1 MAVADINKIAVLI
14 PCYNEEQT
22 IANVV
27 HGFRSQLPDSDIH
40 VFDNNSTDKTASEA
54 LKAGAIIHRER
65 RQGKGNV
72 VRSMFRR
79 VEADIYVMVDGDGT
93 YPHDKVHELIHPI
106 AEGEVDMV
114 IGSRLHSESASRFNV
129 LNHAGNIVFR
139 FLLNTLFRV
148 NITDLLS
155 GYRAFSSRVVKS
167 LPVLSRGFEIET
179 ELTVKCIERDYRI
192 HEIPVNLISRP
203 RGSKSKIHI
212 FRDGFLILNT
222 IFALFRDYK
231 PMTAFGLIGIYLVL
245 SGFLLGAFVIGE
257 YIVSQYV
264 AHIPLA
270 ILSVGLVLS
279 GLLSICAGMI
289 LHAQARHFQEID
301 YQLQNLSETLNK
313 NNNSQLNLRT
323 AQTARPFHDGK
334 IQDSYHQ
341 SRLSRISQD

>member
-1 MAVADINKIAVLI
+1 MAIKDTYKVAVLI
-14 PCYNEEQT
+14 PCYNEERT

-27 HGFRSQLPDSDIH
+27 HGFRMQLPDSDIH
-40 VFDNNSTDKTASEA
+40 VFDNNSTDNTAREA
-54 LKAGAIIHRER
+54 SKAGAIIHSEH

-72 VRSMFRR
+72 VRSMFRH

-93 YPHDKVHELIHPI
+93 YPHDKVHEIIHPI

-114 IGSRLHSESASRFNV
+114 IGSRLHTESASRFHL

-179 ELTVKCIERDYRI
+179 ELTVKCIERDYSI
-192 HEIPVNLISRP
+192 HEIPVNLVARP
-203 RGSKSKIHI
+203 QGSKSKIKI
-212 FRDGFLILNT
+212 IRDGFLILKT

-231 PMTAFGLIGIYLVL
+231 PMTAFGLIGIYLAL
-245 SGFLLGAFVIGE
+245 SGFLLGMFIIAEF
-257 YIVSQYV
+257 IVSQYV
-264 AHIPLA
+264 THIPLV

-301 YQLQNLSETLNK
+301 YQLQNLSEMLNK

-323 AQTARPFHDGK
+323 AQTVQPFHDGK

>member
-1 MAVADINKIAVLI
+1 MAVIETLRVAVLI
-14 PCYNEEQT
+14 PCYNEERT

-27 HGFRSQLPDSDIH
+27 YGFRSQLPDSDIH
-40 VFDNNSTDKTASEA
+40 VFDNNSTDNTAREA
-54 LKAGAIIHRER
+54 ARAGAIIHSER

-79 VEADIYVMVDGDGT
+79 VEADIYIMVDGDGT
-93 YPHDKVHELIHPI
+93 YPPDKVHELILPI
-106 AEGEVDMV
+106 AAGEVDMV
-114 IGSRLHSESASRFNV
+114 IGSRLHAGSASRFRF
-129 LNHAGNIVFR
+129 LNHAGNIIFR

-148 NITDLLS
+148 NISDLLS

-192 HEIPVNLISRP
+192 HEIPVNLVARTQ
-203 RGSKSKIHI
+203 GSTSKIHI

-231 PMTAFGLIGIYLVL
+231 PMTAFGLIGISLVL
-245 SGFLLGAFVIGE
+245 SGFLLGTFVIAE
-257 YIVSQYV
+257 FIVNQYMT
-264 AHIPLA
+264 HIPLA
-270 ILSVGLVLS
+270 LLSFGLVLS
-279 GLLSICAGMI
+279 GFLSICAGMM

-301 YQLQNLSETLNK
+301 YQLQNVSETLNK
-313 NNNSQLNLRT
+313 NRHSQMNVRT

-341 SRLSRISQD
+341 SRLNRISQD